1 MAKFYVYS
9 TMSSDNDY
17 INYENGIA
25 KSKITIAGKANV
37 ANKVTLITKAGVLTS
52 LNENEYGLLKENS
65 HFKKHLANGFLTVE
79 SKQFEEEKV
88 AKDMMKKDKSAQ
100 KKKED
105 FKNLKAE
112 VVEE

>member
-37 ANKVTLITKAGVLTS
+37 ANKLTLLTKSGVLTS
-52 LNENEYGLLKENS
+52 LDENEYNLLKTNS
-65 HFKKHLANGFLTVE
+65 HFKKHLDKGFLTVE
-79 SKQFEEEKV
+79 SKQFDEDKIS
-88 AKDMMKKDKSAQ
+88 KNMTKKDKSAQ
-100 KKKED
+100 KNKSD
-105 FKNLKAE
+105 LKNLKAD